1 MIKDILSQNEEL
13 QANSRQLAILGKT
26 GVLDQPLPIF
36 DDHNIFLMI
45 NKVRWSEFFCEEW

>member
-45 NKVRWSEFFCEEW
+45 NKVGWSEFFCEDW